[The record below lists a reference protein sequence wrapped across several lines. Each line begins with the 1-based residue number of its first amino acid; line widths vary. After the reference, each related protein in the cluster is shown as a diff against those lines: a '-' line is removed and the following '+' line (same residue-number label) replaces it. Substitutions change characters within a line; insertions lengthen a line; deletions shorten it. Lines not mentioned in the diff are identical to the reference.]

1 MLLNNNMINIPN
13 DENNIIIKKE
23 KDLDNPNLAGSPE
36 GTIKHNSKSKK
47 CLPSFFFENIEKD
60 DYFKE
65 QNSNC
70 DNESN
75 EEKDTND
82 INLENNLSENG
93 EEEKVPSF
101 DQLKIFDSQNKNNM
115 NNSDY
120 QKHNSYFNEN
130 KNKEEAII
138 NNGINYNI
146 NGNLSNQNYAIN
158 FEKNFFSNSF
168 NNRNSN
174 YYYQNYFNVS
184 NSNNLNPNILNSLNN
199 SDNNVNIINN
209 NTFINNQSMN
219 PFSNSFGPIYP
230 FNSLNFQHYFSGP
243 IKSDN
248 SSDGFN
254 NFNYLIENK
263 NNVSNNDIDK
273 NCFSLNLPFS
283 SIEQKNENI
292 SYEKKKK
299 KKKKNK
305 ANDENTNNDLCIN
318 IKKLL
323 NMTDNSLYNYLIT
336 QKGSR
341 EVQTAL
347 KKIKENEVEI
357 LINKLENYISD
368 ITIDKY
374 GNYFSQKLIQICIP
388 SQRMKIMKFI
398 NKRFTEISNNSY
410 GTHPLQT
417 LMEII
422 NMPEEKKLALSY
434 ILGNES
440 TLSLDSKGTHVLQ
453 KFISNTVDEE
463 REELNKNII
472 NLIEKLIIDPFGVCV
487 LIKLVKHTKDKT
499 ISEKIAKYITDNGPL
514 SFIQHPYANYAVQIL
529 LNSTDLSNCEY
540 IIETIVNNYL
550 SLSMQ
555 KFSSNV
561 VENCIKYGDEA
572 TVKKIYNSIFEQEK
586 LDSLLNNN
594 YGNFVLEKLIARL
607 NKEEKSKIIKKIE
620 KLGKTKNL
628 SNTLRNLLYE

>member
-1 MLLNNNMINIPN
+1 
-13 DENNIIIKKE
+13 
-23 KDLDNPNLAGSPE
+23 
-36 GTIKHNSKSKK
+36 
-47 CLPSFFFENIEKD
+47 
-60 DYFKE
+60 
-65 QNSNC
+65 
-70 DNESN
+70 
-75 EEKDTND
+75 
-82 INLENNLSENG
+82 
-93 EEEKVPSF
+93 
-101 DQLKIFDSQNKNNM
+101 
-115 NNSDY
+115 
-120 QKHNSYFNEN
+120 
-130 KNKEEAII
+130 
-138 NNGINYNI
+138 
-146 NGNLSNQNYAIN
+146 
-158 FEKNFFSNSF
+158 
-168 NNRNSN
+168 
-174 YYYQNYFNVS
+174 
-184 NSNNLNPNILNSLNN
+184 
-199 SDNNVNIINN
+199 
-209 NTFINNQSMN
+209 
-219 PFSNSFGPIYP
+219 
-230 FNSLNFQHYFSGP
+230 
-243 IKSDN
+243 
-248 SSDGFN
+248 
-254 NFNYLIENK
+254 
-263 NNVSNNDIDK
+263 
-273 NCFSLNLPFS
+273 
-283 SIEQKNENI
+283 
-292 SYEKKKK
+292 
-299 KKKKNK
+299 
-305 ANDENTNNDLCIN
+305 
-318 IKKLL
+318 
-323 NMTDNSLYNYLIT
+323 MTDNSLYNYLIT